1 MSGGSSA
8 AGVAARLTWEGQP
21 YRLDLGGAERKRLQR
36 VRERQESVP
45 LDVPLTL
52 AADARALAAE
62 KLSADD
68 VQAMIARL
76 NATLEEIPRRIGYE
90 ATAVL
95 PAGVSPAANARDA
108 LRKAIDDLAREAR
121 NKDTKRTA
129 RVAEPLAEL
138 ADTLTAQALLSIAYA
153 ADVGDPEGTVLLADD
168 VSQRHDF
175 GLGGKDGEGRLRVTW
190 MVPRV
195 DVSPGIPWHVT
206 GSLLGL
212 DVGLGTLALRR
223 LNFER
228 VLEAPKL
235 TSNERDAF
243 AISIALLNPFDL
255 RDDDRDAITDALA
268 RGRRRVGAL
277 VNADAAGF
285 DEIADALALDGG
297 RRRAI
302 RWAAAHERDRIAT
315 MFSGT
320 ELLALGG
327 ADLDRLHAWGMSMVV
342 AEGCLCSRL
351 TPPGRW
357 PTLLG
362 RPPLGL
368 TASAV
373 ADLNL
378 HVATMLRDLRLP
390 APIAKV
396 VLSGAM
402 QDFIDEVRPTDDA
415 DWITLSRAARSVT
428 RERIEDYVAAATAG
442 GPLVP
447 DTGTRDE

>member
-1 MSGGSSA
+1 VSA
-8 AGVAARLTWEGQP
+8 AP
-21 YRLDLGGAERKRLQR
+21 
-36 VRERQESVP
+36 
-45 LDVPLTL
+45 
-52 AADARALAAE
+52 
-62 KLSADD
+62 
-68 VQAMIARL
+68 
-76 NATLEEIPRRIGYE
+76 
-90 ATAVL
+90 
-95 PAGVSPAANARDA
+95 NARDT
-108 LRKAIDDLAREAR
+108 LRKTIDDLAREAR
-121 NKDTKRTA
+121 NKDPKRAA
-129 RVAEPLAEL
+129 RVAEPLADI
-138 ADTLTAQALLSIAYA
+138 ADVLTAQALLSIAYA
-153 ADVGDPEGTVLLADD
+153 ANVGDPEGTVLLADD

-195 DVSPGIPWHVT
+195 DVSPGVPWHVT

-243 AISIALLNPFDL
+243 AISISLLNPFDL
-255 RDDDRDAITDALA
+255 RDDDRDAISDALA

-285 DEIADALALDGG
+285 DEIAEALALDGG

-315 MFSGT
+315 MFSAI
-320 ELLALGG
+320 ELLVLGG

-342 AEGCLCSRL
+342 ADGCVCSRL

-415 DWITLSRAARSVT
+415 DWMSLSRAARSVT
-428 RERIEDYVAAATAG
+428 RERIEDYVSAATAG

-447 DTGTRDE
+447 DTGTRDEW